1 MAAGLMAVENM
12 AAENMAAENM
22 AAENMAAENMVLAQR
37 GFAVLFSCSRQFYL
51 GDTGWGMCFKS
62 NGYARA

>member
-1 MAAGLMAVENM
+1 MAAGLLAAGLMAV
-12 AAENMAAENM
+12 
-22 AAENMAAENMVLAQR
+22 ENMAAENMVLAQR